1 VSKASPLRV
10 WVTRS
15 QPGAEATAA
24 RLGDS
29 GFAAVV
35 RPVLETQALAIEPP
49 DLTDVDALAFT
60 SGAAVTAFAALT
72 PRRDLPVFA
81 VGDATAERA
90 QAAGFVD
97 VQSAAG
103 DAQALAA
110 AIAAAPRRPRL
121 ILHPAALEP
130 AADLVA
136 LLDALGVS
144 ARGLAVYR
152 TIPTGL
158 TQAPANIDALLIHSP
173 KAARLVAGL
182 VGRATA
188 ATLFA
193 YAISPAAA
201 APLREAGFARLITA
215 ARPDEASLLKLL
227 GD

>member
-1 VSKASPLRV
+1 V

-15 QPGAEATAA
+15 RPSADATAA
-24 RLGDS
+24 RLIANGY
-29 GFAAVV
+29 APVV
-35 RPVLETQALAIEPP
+35 APVLEAQALGAERP
-49 DLTDVDALAFT
+49 DFAGVDALAFT
-60 SGAAVTAFAALT
+60 SGVAVAAFAALT

-90 QAAGFVD
+90 QAAGFID

-121 ILHPAALEP
+121 VLHPAALEP

-136 LLDALGVS
+136 LLGALGVN
-144 ARGLAVYR
+144 ARGLPVYR
-152 TIPTGL
+152 TVPTGL
-158 TQAPANIDALLIHSP
+158 TQAPDNVDALLIHSP
-173 KAARLVAGL
+173 KAARLIAGL
-182 VGRATA
+182 VGRETA
-188 ATLFA
+188 SKLSA

-201 APLREAGFARLITA
+201 APLRQAGFARLIAA